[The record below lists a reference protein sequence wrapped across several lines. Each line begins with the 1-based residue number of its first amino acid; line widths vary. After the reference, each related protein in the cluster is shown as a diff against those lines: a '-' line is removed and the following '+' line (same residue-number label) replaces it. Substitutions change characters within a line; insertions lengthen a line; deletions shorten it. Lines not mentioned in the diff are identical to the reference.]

1 LHEPTVK
8 ESKVRGKV
16 GGRAETAGRPADLPA
31 AVGFETRAASSGAT
45 RIFGAPDA
53 SAAAPA
59 GLDDVTADSDAG
71 DAGDVG
77 VEGCSV
83 FFDPAS
89 QPEPGFGVFG
99 ITLPST

>member
-1 LHEPTVK
+1 
-8 ESKVRGKV
+8 
-16 GGRAETAGRPADLPA
+16 
-31 AVGFETRAASSGAT
+31 VGFETRAASSGAT

-59 GLDDVTADSDAG
+59 APAGLDDVTADSDAG
-71 DAGDVG
+71 DAGDLG

-89 QPEPGFGVFG
+89 QPELGFGVFG
-99 ITLPST
+99 ITLASA